1 MVFAMVVELIAPAD
15 IEKARRLIEEAG
27 LRFEEDF
34 DVLVGIFESGKL
46 VATGARRG
54 NILKM
59 FAIAPE
65 YQDGSLLGELVTELM
80 RSAMLLGRDT
90 FFVFTSP
97 GHAASFQAL
106 NFRLLV
112 SHGPVALLEY
122 GNALS
127 HYLEAHRHL
136 AQARETGAIVM
147 NCNPFTH
154 GHRYLIEKA
163 AASVEQLL
171 IFVVREDRS
180 AFPFDIRLQLVRE
193 GVADLPDVHVL
204 DSAHYAV
211 SSVTFPAYFLKAS
224 HAVSQLQIEI
234 DLKLFGRHIAPFFH
248 ISRRFIGT
256 EPYCRTTSLYSEA
269 MKRILPEYGVE
280 VREIERL
287 SVDEAPVSAYRVR
300 DALRREAHETLRQL
314 VPETTLNFLLSDAAA
329 AIREKLVTYDRRH

>member
-1 MVFAMVVELIAPAD
+1 MVVELIAPAD
-15 IEKARRLIEEAG
+15 IARARSLIDESG
-27 LRFEEDF
+27 LRFEETF
-34 DVLVGIFESGKL
+34 DVLVGAFENGRL
-46 VATGARRG
+46 VATGARYG

-59 FAIAPE
+59 FAITPE

-80 RSAMLLGRDT
+80 RSGMLLGLET

-97 GHAASFQAL
+97 PHAPSFQAL

-127 HYLEAHRHL
+127 RYLENYRHL
-136 AQARETGAIVM
+136 ADEAKETGAIVM
-147 NCNPFTH
+147 NCNPFTR
-154 GHRYLIEKA
+154 GHRYLIQKA
-163 AASVEQLL
+163 AAQTERLL

-180 AFPFDIRLQLVRE
+180 AFPFEVRLQLVRE
-193 GVADLPDVHVL
+193 GVADLPSVHVL
-204 DSAHYAV
+204 DSSHYAV
-211 SSVTFPAYFLKAS
+211 SSVTFPAYFLKANES
-224 HAVSQLQIEI
+224 VSQVQVEI
-234 DLKLFGRHIAPFFH
+234 DLHLFARHIAPFFH

-256 EPYCRTTSLYSEA
+256 EPYCRTTRLYSEA

-280 VREIERL
+280 VGEIERL

-314 VPETTLNFLLSDAAA
+314 VPDTTLNYLLSDAAA